1 MFHITFS
8 SCDTFKGKTFKHLQ
22 YLFTKNICRPNSHDF
37 NLTLYATTNYIEDIN
52 MYVLDHRPSFAWK
65 L

>member
-8 SCDTFKGKTFKHLQ
+8 SGNTFKGKTPIHLKV
-22 YLFTKNICRPNSHDF
+22 LHLTKNICRPNSHDF

-52 MYVLDHRPSFAWK
+52 MYVPDH
-65 L
+65 